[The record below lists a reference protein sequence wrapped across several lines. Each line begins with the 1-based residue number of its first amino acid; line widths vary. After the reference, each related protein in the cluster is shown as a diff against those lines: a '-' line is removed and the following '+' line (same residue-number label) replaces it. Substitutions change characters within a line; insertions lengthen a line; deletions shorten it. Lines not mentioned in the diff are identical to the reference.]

1 MATRALLHSHSSP
14 LAFQSSGRVTLNSD
28 LQQNAVF
35 PQSRQ
40 LKSATAGVVRA
51 ELFTQQPKAVNPVT
65 SQFNRSITRAAGSTT
80 RTESSKTDVAEVAEG
95 AVPPAVIDDL
105 IAFLQQELP
114 KLFVEGGMSSARFA
128 DKVEFED
135 PITRYDTLA
144 GYLFNIQ
151 MLRYLFHPVFIL
163 QDTYQSGPAEITTR
177 WTMKMYFW
185 LLPWRPE
192 VVFTGLSIYGIDPR
206 SQQFIS
212 HRDVWDSIRDNGYF
226 SQEGLRDLVKQMMT
240 LYSPPAQLNSP
251 KFGVLLRR
259 ASYEVRDYPAYQV
272 VQVNS
277 PVQSAMDIWP
287 SAPGTPPSPQVE
299 KLKRYFQGANSQR
312 KTIPEGPLMLSSPP
326 ESAGQ
331 DRILAIAVPLDADAP
346 TPTDPDLTVG
356 TMPRGTWA
364 AVSFGGLPLV
374 ETFSSA
380 AAALRADATSD
391 GLLLA
396 SRGAGSDRSTAAADS
411 TATDAVKGGM
421 GLGAAASALVSYPS
435 GSPIPFLKRNE
446 VLYRLENFSLES
458 VGKTISCS

>member
-1 MATRALLHSHSSP
+1 MPCFLNPDSHKPPPPASYVLSSS
-14 LAFQSSGRVTLNSD
+14 LSN
-28 LQQNAVF
+28 
-35 PQSRQ
+35 
-40 LKSATAGVVRA
+40 LK
-51 ELFTQQPKAVNPVT
+51 L
-65 SQFNRSITRAAGSTT
+65 SIP
-80 RTESSKTDVAEVAEG
+80 KTDVAEVAEA
-95 AVPPAVIDDL
+95 AVPPAVIADL

-192 VVFTGLSIYGIDPR
+192 VVFTGLSIYGIDPL

-212 HRDVWDSIRDNGYF
+212 HRDVWDSIQDNGYF
-226 SQEGLRDLVKQMMT
+226 SQEGLRDFVKQMMT
-240 LYSPPAQLNSP
+240 VYSPPAQLNSP
-251 KFGVLLRR
+251 PFDVLLRR
-259 ASYEVRDYPAYQV
+259 ASYEVREYPAFQV
-272 VQVNS
+272 VQLSS
-277 PVQSAMDIWP
+277 PIQSASDIWP
-287 SAPGTPPSPQVE
+287 SAPGAPSNPQVE

-312 KTIPEGPLMLSSPP
+312 KTILEGPLMLISPP

-331 DRILAIAVPLDADAP
+331 DKLLAIAVPLGADAP
-346 TPTDPDLTVG
+346 TPTDPDLTVA
-356 TMPRGTWA
+356 TMPRSTWA
-364 AVSFGGLPLV
+364 AASFGGLPLV

-380 AAALRADATSD
+380 AATLRADATSD

-396 SRGAGSDRSTAAADS
+396 SRGVGSDGAKAASGS
-411 TATDAVKGGM
+411 TATDVVEGGVA
-421 GLGAAASALVSYPS
+421 LGAAASALVSYPS

-446 VLYRLENFSLES
+446 VLYRLEGFTLES
-458 VGKTISCS
+458 VGKTINIS

>member
-1 MATRALLHSHSSP
+1 MMDGVDVFLAVLRVGPHPTWPTLP
-14 LAFQSSGRVTLNSD
+14 LAVACAHAVLPPLPFSTSSH
-28 LQQNAVF
+28 
-35 PQSRQ
+35 
-40 LKSATAGVVRA
+40 
-51 ELFTQQPKAVNPVT
+51 
-65 SQFNRSITRAAGSTT
+65 
-80 RTESSKTDVAEVAEG
+80 
-95 AVPPAVIDDL
+95 VPPVRPSGDHNAMDDEDVLLAAAVATPL
-105 IAFLQQELP
+105 
-114 KLFVEGGMSSARFA
+114 SSSNPF
-128 DKVEFED
+128 
-135 PITRYDTLA
+135 T
-144 GYLFNIQ
+144 LFNICS
-151 MLRYLFHPVFIL
+151 LPCPW
-163 QDTYQSGPAEITTR
+163 QSGPTEITTR

-212 HRDVWDSIRDNGYF
+212 HRDV
-226 SQEGLRDLVKQMMT
+226 
-240 LYSPPAQLNSP
+240 
-251 KFGVLLRR
+251 
-259 ASYEVRDYPAYQV
+259 RDYPAYQV

-277 PVQSAMDIWP
+277 PVQSAADIWP

-326 ESAGQ
+326 ESAAQ

-346 TPTDPDLTVG
+346 TPTDPDLTVV

-396 SRGAGSDRSTAAADS
+396 SRGAGSDRSTDSADS
-411 TATDAVKGGM
+411 TATDAVKGGT

-435 GSPIPFLKRNE
+435 A
-446 VLYRLENFSLES
+446 
-458 VGKTISCS
+458 